1 MPTLSR
7 RAALTLMALA
17 AVPSAALTAA
27 PAQAAT
33 LLRATGNVNVRSGAG
48 TKFGSL
54 GVLKKGEQVAAAGA
68 KQGAW
73 QPVTFRGRTGWVSAK
88 YLAAVAVAAA
98 RPAAA
103 KTVAKPA
110 VSTVAKPA
118 VKTVAKPAGRTVAG
132 TSAPIARSVAM
143 PSGVV
148 TNGRRV
154 AEAVHTHFPQV
165 ATMLGRRRDYDS
177 DHNSGRAVDIM
188 IPDYKNNAAL
198 GQAIAE
204 YMRANASAFGITYV
218 IWDQHIWSV
227 QRGKEGW
234 RRMSNRGSDNANH
247 KNHVHVSVR

>member
-103 KTVAKPA
+103 
-110 VSTVAKPA
+110 
-118 VKTVAKPAGRTVAG
+118 KTVAKPAGRTVAG